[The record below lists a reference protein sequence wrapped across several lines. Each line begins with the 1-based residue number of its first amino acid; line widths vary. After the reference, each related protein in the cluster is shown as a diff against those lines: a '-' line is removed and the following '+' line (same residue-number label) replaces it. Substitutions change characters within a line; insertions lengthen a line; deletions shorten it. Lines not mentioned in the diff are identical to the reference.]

1 MKTFPPLN
9 SALIG
14 LARAPPTLALGLAPP
29 PQKKSETTPRD
40 LRNVGLIIR
49 SLVIRLAVAI
59 LPFLVGCSHSGH
71 PSPERQGGPSPLS
84 TKLWAGC
91 SINLKLIDT
100 AKQQWADEKHRS
112 VKDPAPTWDDLG
124 EYIGRGSNNA
134 ILPECPCGG
143 TYTIGSLNQT
153 AKCSL
158 SPEEHTHER
167 KEAYEASK
175 TLKRQNSP

>member
-1 MKTFPPLN
+1 MMTPNIWAKVWCPFSSLHTTIKTNNGFLPN
-9 SALIG
+9 KM
-14 LARAPPTLALGLAPP
+14 R
-29 PQKKSETTPRD
+29 QR
-40 LRNVGLIIR
+40 LIIR